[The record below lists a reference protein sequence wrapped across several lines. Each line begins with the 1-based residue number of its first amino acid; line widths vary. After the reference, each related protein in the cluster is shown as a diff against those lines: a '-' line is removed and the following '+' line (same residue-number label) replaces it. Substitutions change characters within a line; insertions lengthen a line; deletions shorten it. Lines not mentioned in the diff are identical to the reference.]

1 MSKYVFVGSGAG
13 VPGLPHELTDEE
25 VVELGVRKLLRGALK
40 AGSYKEVKPEKKT
53 SKKELSD
60 G

>member
-25 VVELGVRKLLRGALK
+25 AREPGVKEILRGALK
-40 AGSYKEVKPEKKT
+40 AGTYKEVKPEKKT